1 MIKSMTGFGRC
12 EYAKGE
18 RRFVVE
24 MKGVNHRYLDVNI
37 RMPKKLN
44 FFETAIRNLL
54 KQSVQRGK
62 VDIFISYEDLSE
74 SQVALKYNETL
85 AGEYLRYFH
94 EMEESFGLENDI
106 RVSTL
111 SRCPEVLTME
121 EQAVDEEEL
130 WNELKQALD
139 GAIRQF
145 VETRGTEGENL
156 KKDLIEKLDGM
167 VKLADQIEERSPQIL
182 SEYRQKLE
190 TKVKELLA
198 DTQIEEGRIAAEVVM
213 FADKICTDEEV
224 VRLRS
229 HILHMKE
236 TLQSDESGIGRKLD
250 FIAQEMNREANTILS
265 KANDL
270 ETSNIGID
278 LKTEIEK
285 VREQIQNIDRGGEKE
300 LENKGI
306 LIVVSGFSGAGKG
319 TIMRALLDK
328 YEETYALSVSATTR
342 DPRPG
347 EVEGREYFFRTVEEF
362 EKMIAKEDLIE
373 YAKYVDNYYGT
384 PRTYVEEQLER
395 GRDVILEIEIQGALK
410 VKEKFPETLL
420 LFVTP
425 PSAAELKRRLE
436 GRGTETPE
444 VIASRMKRAR
454 EEAEYMDRYDYLII
468 NDDLNECV
476 EEMHQII
483 QGEHRRSYRNNAFM
497 EHKKEDL
504 KGE

>member
-1 MIKSMTGFGRC
+1 M
-12 EYAKGE
+12 
-18 RRFVVE
+18 
-24 MKGVNHRYLDVNI
+24 N
-37 RMPKKLN
+37 
-44 FFETAIRNLL
+44 
-54 KQSVQRGK
+54 QR
-62 VDIFISYEDLSE
+62 
-74 SQVALKYNETL
+74 
-85 AGEYLRYFH
+85 
-94 EMEESFGLENDI
+94 
-106 RVSTL
+106 
-111 SRCPEVLTME
+111 
-121 EQAVDEEEL
+121 
-130 WNELKQALD
+130 
-139 GAIRQF
+139 
-145 VETRGTEGENL
+145 
-156 KKDLIEKLDGM
+156 
-167 VKLADQIEERSPQIL
+167 
-182 SEYRQKLE
+182 
-190 TKVKELLA
+190 
-198 DTQIEEGRIAAEVVM
+198 
-213 FADKICTDEEV
+213 
-224 VRLRS
+224 
-229 HILHMKE
+229 
-236 TLQSDESGIGRKLD
+236 
-250 FIAQEMNREANTILS
+250 
-265 KANDL
+265 
-270 ETSNIGID
+270 
-278 LKTEIEK
+278 
-285 VREQIQNIDRGGEKE
+285 
-300 LENKGI
+300 GI

-319 TIMRALLDK
+319 TLMKELMKR

-342 DPRPG
+342 NPREG
-347 EVEGREYFFRTVEEF
+347 EVDGREYFFKTTEEF

-497 EHKKEDL
+497 EHMKEDL